1 MIKTNEPSL
10 SVGYFEL
17 NIILQVGT
25 LKAKSGTWCNILH
38 SKKVNKIQ
46 EEKMRRQKKLKNLF
60 TKLDFKSKKI
70 K

>member
-38 SKKVNKIQ
+38 SKKVKTKK
-46 EEKMRRQKKLKNLF
+46 EEKMRRQKKLKF
-60 TKLDFKSKKI
+60 VY
-70 K
+70 

>member
-25 LKAKSGTWCNILH
+25 LKANSGTWCNILH
-38 SKKVNKIQ
+38 SKKVNKKK
-46 EEKMRRQKKLKNLF
+46 EEKMRVRK
-60 TKLDFKSKKI
+60 
-70 K
+70 

>member
-25 LKAKSGTWCNILH
+25 LKGKSETWCNILH
-38 SKKVNKIQ
+38 SKKVKKKK
-46 EEKMRRQKKLKNLF
+46 EEKMSGQKKLKF
-60 TKLDFKSKKI
+60 VY
-70 K
+70 